1 MTIPSRRLW
10 SDLIKAEGISSYI
23 TKSGRG
29 ILFPSDAKDVCVS
42 DLFSLQVQGL
52 NNKMYVVPIRYH
64 SENRQLKKLLV
75 FRICEDK
82 HAQRLVKEY
91 RALKALKAHGIPV
104 PTGLILETD
113 QRIIGAPFIIM
124 EKITGESASNF
135 LDSNENALLTVDL
148 LAKLLASLHKLQPE
162 ILFQTVMKKNSLEEA
177 SEFRD
182 SMVSQ
187 IRHLVNVGYITG
199 LSPFARRRYLTTL
212 KKLKEI
218 EMQPCRLALVHCDYG
233 PDHVLLTRK
242 GPVITDWE
250 GIRSGDPAYDVGWVY
265 HIIRLEGQAMIDH
278 RFVRTPRQG
287 SVDLD
292 LREEFVKCYEKYAGS
307 RPANL
312 EFYKALVALRLA
324 TVLDLEIR
332 PGFFFLSRV
341 LRLRPQEV
349 LSQTVLAYNTIKSFK
364 EYCDHFLQKSSA
376 LSNRLFA

>member
-1 MTIPSRRLW
+1 MVN
-10 SDLIKAEGISSYI
+10 LIKAERISSYI

-29 ILFPSDAKDVCVS
+29 TLFPSDAKDVRVS
-42 DLFSLQVQGL
+42 DLFSFRAQGL

-82 HAQRLVKEY
+82 HAQRLAKEY

-124 EKITGESASNF
+124 EKITGKSASNL
-135 LDSNENALLTVDL
+135 LDSNENALPTVDL

-162 ILFQTVMKKNSLEEA
+162 ILFHVDTKKNALEEA
-177 SEFRD
+177 SEFRN
-182 SMVSQ
+182 SMMSQ
-187 IRHLVNVGYITG
+187 IKHLIDVGYITG
-199 LSPFARRRYLTTL
+199 FSPFARRRYLTTL
-212 KKLKEI
+212 EKLKEV

-250 GIRSGDPAYDVGWVY
+250 GIRSGDPAYDVGWAY
-265 HIIRLEGQAMIDH
+265 HIIRLEGRAMIDH
-278 RFVRTPRQG
+278 RFVRAPRKVP
-287 SVDLD
+287 VDLD
-292 LREEFVKCYEKYAGS
+292 LREEFVKCYERYAGS

-324 TVLDLEIR
+324 AVLDLEIR

-349 LSQTVLAYNTIKSFK
+349 LSQTALTYNTIKSFK
-364 EYCDHFLQKSSA
+364 EYCDHFLQKSGA
-376 LSNRLFA
+376 LSNRLIA